1 VTNSSKFALKPRQWE
16 VYQSSAR
23 FRVLVAGRRF
33 GKTYLA
39 LSEMVQAAMQPNK
52 HVCYLGPTDE
62 QTKRNA
68 WDLLKSMTHHLW
80 AKTPIEKPARIDLVN
95 GSILRLNSAFKPDT
109 FRGVGIDF
117 LVLDE
122 FASLKPRVWTDVLR
136 ATIADRKGRVLF
148 IGTPMGRNHFYHLV
162 QHAKTAPAWE
172 VFQFTTAQGG
182 LVDQEE
188 LDDAARDLDKE
199 TFQREFEGQFTM
211 PGSHR
216 VYHAFDPAANVRPCP
231 FNPIYPL
238 IWSLDFNVNPMCML
252 FMQRVADEVNVIDEL
267 IIQPEA
273 TTEAACQLFH
283 KRAQPLYWQV
293 PGYQRPLTVEIY
305 GDASGNHRRTAGSTT
320 DWQIVRN
327 FFNAWKH
334 LYRASFHTANANP
347 LVRDR
352 VNCVNARL
360 LNSVGDCRLFIDPRC
375 QELLRDLEQ
384 VTWQLNQHGAVTTE
398 IDKSDRART
407 HSSDALGY
415 YISQAFN
422 MLPKSGEQPGKLPL
436 W

>member
-1 VTNSSKFALKPRQWE
+1 MLRV
-16 VYQSSAR
+16 AR
-23 FRVLVAGRRF
+23 R
-33 GKTYLA
+33 
-39 LSEMVQAAMQPNK
+39 PNK
-52 HVCYLGPTDE
+52 HICYVGPNDD
-62 QTKRNA
+62 QTKRIA
-68 WDLLKSMTHHLW
+68 WDLLKTMTRHLW
-80 AKTPIEKPARIDLVN
+80 AKTPVEKPARIDLIN
-95 GSILRLNSAFKPDT
+95 GTIIRLNGAFKPDNL
-109 FRGVGIDF
+109 RGVGIDF

-136 ATIADRKGRVLF
+136 AALADRKGRVLF
-148 IGTPMGRNHFYHLV
+148 IGTPLGRNHFYHLV
-162 QHAKTAPAWE
+162 QQAKSKPAWQ

-188 LDDAARDLDKE
+188 LADAARDLDSE
-199 TFQREFEGQFTM
+199 VFQREFEGKFTM

-216 VYHAFDPAANVRPCP
+216 VYHAFDPAGNVQPVEFAP
-231 FNPIYPL
+231 AYPL

-252 FMQRVADEVNVIDEL
+252 FLQRIGEDVNVLDEL

-283 KRAQPLYWQV
+283 KRAQPLYWQL
-293 PGYQRPLTVEIY
+293 PSLKRPLAVEIY
-305 GDASGNHRRTAGSTT
+305 GDASGSHRRTAGATT

-334 LYRASFHTANANP
+334 LYRASFHTVNANP

-360 LNSVGDCRLFIDPRC
+360 LNHLAERRLFIDPRC
-375 QELLRDLEQ
+375 QELIRDFEQ
-384 VTWQLNQHGAVTTE
+384 VSWQLNHHGLVTTE
-398 IDKSDRART
+398 INKSDPART
-407 HSSDALGY
+407 HASGALGY

-422 MLPKSGEQPGKLPL
+422 MLPKMGHQPGVLPL
-436 W
+436 C